1 VPVDPVQAQTLILLA
16 VVANLLVMAAVVVP
30 PLLGRRGPLQTGAAS
45 PDFNDRKTAELAAV
59 LGEPGDVDL
68 TDPGGVPP
76 GAYDRVVRIVSWV
89 FILATSTIIAV
100 TGLWRDTQPAIFAL
114 LAAAGL
120 FVLIVHDLL
129 PAGALGTAKFILEG
143 SVAVTFA
150 TLLVVLT
157 GREASPFF
165 FTFPLMVGGAALV
178 VSPRVTFGLAAAGSI
193 AYIIAI
199 APPGSGG
206 LPPMTVAIVGIN
218 ITALILLAY
227 VAMVIAREQR
237 RARDAAIRLSTIDNL
252 TGLFNRTFFFAA
264 VEREIARSA
273 RSGRG
278 FCLLMMDLDELK
290 QINDRHGHFFGDR
303 VLRGVGEVIR
313 SGGRRIDTA
322 ARYGGDEFVVLLPE
336 TDPTGAYVLAEKIR
350 LGVAEL
356 RVDVAGS
363 ILQPSIS
370 IGVVSY
376 PEDGRT
382 SDELMITAD
391 SSMYRSKRAGKN
403 RVTGVPVMNDAVPV
417 MDDAVI
423 ARSIDAVDAASRT
436 APLEVP
442 VEVASAP
449 PSRAARKRAKPESEP
464 AESTREPADK
474 SV

>member
-30 PLLGRRGPLQTGAAS
+30 PLIGRRGPLQTGS
-45 PDFNDRKTAELAAV
+45 TGMSDPGERKTAELAAV
-59 LGEPGDVDL
+59 LGAAGDVDL

-76 GAYDRVVRIVSWV
+76 GAYDRVVRVVSWV
-89 FILATSTIIAV
+89 FILATSTIVAV

-120 FVLIVHDLL
+120 FVLVVHDLL
-129 PAGALGTAKFILEG
+129 PPGALGTAKFILEG

-157 GREASPFF
+157 GRETSPFF
-165 FTFPLMVGGAALV
+165 FTFPLIVGGAALV
-178 VSPRVTFGLAAAGSI
+178 VSPRVTFGLAAAASI
-193 AYIIAI
+193 AYIVAI

-206 LPPMTVAIVGIN
+206 LPPMTVAVVGIN

-290 QINDRHGHFFGDR
+290 QINDLHGHFFGDR

-350 LGVAEL
+350 LGVADL

-363 ILQPSIS
+363 MINPSIS

-391 SSMYRSKRAGKN
+391 SSMYHSKRAGKN
-403 RVTGVPVMNDAVPV
+403 RVTGVPVMDESVNGVPAAEGPAKAPPV
-417 MDDAVI
+417 VKRKPRTAGHEPT
-423 ARSIDAVDAASRT
+423 DAA
-436 APLEVP
+436 
-442 VEVASAP
+442 
-449 PSRAARKRAKPESEP
+449 
-464 AESTREPADK
+464 REPADK

>member
-1 VPVDPVQAQTLILLA
+1 MPVDPGQAQTLILLA
-16 VVANLLVMAAVVVP
+16 VIANLAVMAAVVVP
-30 PLLGRRGPLQTGAAS
+30 PLLGRRGPLQSSSGNGHA
-45 PDFNDRKTAELAAV
+45 DRKTAELAAV
-59 LGEPGDVDL
+59 YGESGDIDL

-89 FILATSTIIAV
+89 FILATSTIVAV
-100 TGLWRDTQPAIFAL
+100 TGLWRDSQPAIFAL

-129 PAGALGTAKFILEG
+129 PAGALGPAKFVLEG
-143 SVAVTFA
+143 SVAITFA

-165 FTFPLMVGGAALV
+165 FTFPLIVGGAALV
-178 VSPRVTFGLAAAGSI
+178 VSPRITFGLASAASV
-193 AYIIAI
+193 AYIGAI

-206 LPPMTVAIVGIN
+206 LPPNTVAIVGIN

-264 VEREIARSA
+264 VDREIARSA

-313 SGGRRIDTA
+313 SGGRVIDTA

-350 LGVAEL
+350 TEVADL
-356 RVDVAGS
+356 RVDVAGTL
-363 ILQPSIS
+363 IQPSIS
-370 IGVVSY
+370 VGVVSY
-376 PEDGRT
+376 PSDGRT
-382 SDELMITAD
+382 SDELMIAAD
-391 SSMYRSKRAGKN
+391 TSMYRSKRAGKN
-403 RVTGVPVMNDAVPV
+403 RVTGVPVMDESVVAGLPTADPVLGAFAQPADADPV
-417 MDDAVI
+417 AV
-423 ARSIDAVDAASRT
+423 T
-436 APLEVP
+436 ATPDK
-442 VEVASAP
+442 
-449 PSRAARKRAKPESEP
+449 RRRKA
-464 AESTREPADK
+464 ADK

>member
-1 VPVDPVQAQTLILLA
+1 VPLEPVQALILLA
-16 VVANLLVMAAVVVP
+16 IVANLAVMAAVVVP
-30 PLLGRRGPLQTGAAS
+30 SLLGRPGSHPSEDGIGDASERRAA
-45 PDFNDRKTAELAAV
+45 EYAAV
-59 LGEPGDVDL
+59 VGDRHEIL
-68 TDPGGVPP
+68 DPGAVSP

-89 FILATSTIIAV
+89 FILATSTIVAI
-100 TGLWRDTQPAIFAL
+100 TGLWRDMQPAIFAL

-120 FVLIVHDLL
+120 FVLVVHDLL
-129 PAGALGTAKFILEG
+129 PANALGTAKFVLEG

-157 GREASPFF
+157 GRDRSPFF
-165 FTFPLMVGGAALV
+165 FTFPLIVGGAALV
-178 VSPRVTFGLAAAGSI
+178 VSPRVTFGLALAASL
-193 AYIIAI
+193 AYILAT
-199 APPGSGG
+199 APPGSAP
-206 LPPMTVAIVGIN
+206 LTTETIAIVGIN
-218 ITALILLAY
+218 ITALVLLAY

-237 RARDAAIRLSTIDNL
+237 RARDAAIRLSTIDPL

-313 SGGRRIDTA
+313 IGGRKIDTA

-350 LGVAEL
+350 QGVADL
-356 RVDVAGS
+356 RVDIAGTT
-363 ILQPSIS
+363 IEPSVS
-370 IGVVSY
+370 VGVVSY
-376 PEDGRT
+376 PDDGRT

-391 SSMYRSKRAGKN
+391 ASMYRSKRAGKN
-403 RVTGVPVMNDAVPV
+403 RVTGVPVMDVE
-417 MDDAVI
+417 
-423 ARSIDAVDAASRT
+423 AAGRPAEDVAAAT
-436 APLEVP
+436 TGEAPEQV
-442 VEVASAP
+442 VEPAPASPPTSAAP
-449 PSRAARKRAKPESEP
+449 AAAAAATKPASKRARG
-464 AESTREPADK
+464 AAGD

>member
-1 VPVDPVQAQTLILLA
+1 VEPVQTLILLA
-16 VVANLLVMAAVVVP
+16 IVANLAVMAGVVLP
-30 PLLGRRGPLQTGAAS
+30 SLRGRRAALAAAGS
-45 PDFNDRKTAELAAV
+45 SDMISDQRAAELAALV
-59 LGEPGDVDL
+59 TAPRMDLDEPGDVA
-68 TDPGGVPP
+68 P

-89 FILATSTIIAV
+89 FILATSTIVAV
-100 TGLWRDTQPAIFAL
+100 TGLWQSSQTAIFAL

-120 FVLIVHDLL
+120 FVLVVHDLL
-129 PAGALGTAKFILEG
+129 PAGALGTAKFVLEG
-143 SVAVTFA
+143 SVAITFA

-157 GREASPFF
+157 GRDQSPFF
-165 FTFPLMVGGAALV
+165 FTFPLIVGGAALV
-178 VSPRVTFGLAAAGSI
+178 VSPRITLALASAACL
-193 AYIIAI
+193 AYILAI
-199 APPGSGG
+199 APPGNSQI
-206 LPPMTVAIVGIN
+206 PPATVAVVGIN
-218 ITALILLAY
+218 VTALVLLAY

-237 RARDAAIRLSTIDNL
+237 RARDAAIRLSTIDPL

-313 SGGRRIDTA
+313 AGGRRIDTA

-350 LGVAEL
+350 LGVADL
-356 RVDVAGS
+356 KVDVAGNL
-363 ILQPSIS
+363 IQPSVS

-376 PEDGRT
+376 PDDGRT

-391 SSMYRSKRAGKN
+391 SSMYHSKRAGKN
-403 RVTGVPVMNDAVPV
+403 RVTGVPVMAAAVAAEPIEPIEPTV
-417 MDDAVI
+417 
-423 ARSIDAVDAASRT
+423 RPGRPAASGR
-436 APLEVP
+436 
-442 VEVASAP
+442 
-449 PSRAARKRAKPESEP
+449 SRER
-464 AESTREPADK
+464 ADK

>member
-16 VVANLLVMAAVVVP
+16 VAANLLVMAAVVVP
-30 PLLGRRGPLQTGAAS
+30 PLLGRRGPLQNGSTSGD
-45 PDFNDRKTAELAAV
+45 PGERKTAELAAV
-59 LGEPGDVDL
+59 FGDSGNVDL
-68 TDPGGVPP
+68 ADPGGVPP

-89 FILATSTIIAV
+89 FILATSTIVAV

-120 FVLIVHDLL
+120 FVLVVHDLI
-129 PAGALGTAKFILEG
+129 PPGALGTAKFVLEG

-150 TLLVVLT
+150 TLLVVMT

-165 FTFPLMVGGAALV
+165 FTFPLIVGGAALV
-178 VSPRVTFGLAAAGSI
+178 VSPRVTFGLAAAASI
-193 AYIIAI
+193 AYILAI

-206 LPPMTVAIVGIN
+206 LPPQTVAIVGIN

-336 TDPTGAYVLAEKIR
+336 TDPTGAYVLAEKVR
-350 LGVAEL
+350 LGVADL

-363 ILQPSIS
+363 LLQPSIS
-370 IGVVSY
+370 VGVVSY
-376 PEDGRT
+376 PDDGRT
-382 SDELMITAD
+382 SDELMIAAD
-391 SSMYRSKRAGKN
+391 ASMYRSKRAGKN
-403 RVTGVPVMNDAVPV
+403 RVTGVPVTAVPV
-417 MDDAVI
+417 MDETVV
-423 ARSIDAVDAASRT
+423 ARPAADE
-436 APLEVP
+436 PIV
-442 VEVASAP
+442 VAP
-449 PSRAARKRAKPESEP
+449 PVLEPVAPAVPEPAAPRRKRS
-464 AESTREPADK
+464 DK

>member
-1 VPVDPVQAQTLILLA
+1 MPVDPGQAQTLILLA
-16 VVANLLVMAAVVVP
+16 VIANLAVMAAVVVP
-30 PLLGRRGPLQTGAAS
+30 PLLGRRGPLQSSSG
-45 PDFNDRKTAELAAV
+45 NGNGGERKTAQLTAV
-59 LGEPGDVDL
+59 FGDSNDIDL

-89 FILATSTIIAV
+89 FILATSTIVAV
-100 TGLWRDTQPAIFAL
+100 TGLWRDSQPAIFAL

-120 FVLIVHDLL
+120 FVLVVHDLL
-129 PAGALGTAKFILEG
+129 PAGALGAAKFVLEG
-143 SVAVTFA
+143 SVAITFA

-165 FTFPLMVGGAALV
+165 FTFPLIVGGAALV
-178 VSPRVTFGLAAAGSI
+178 VSPRVTFGLAAAASI
-193 AYIIAI
+193 AYIGAI

-206 LPPMTVAIVGIN
+206 IPPNTVAIVGIN

-336 TDPTGAYVLAEKIR
+336 TDPTGAYVLAEKVRI
-350 LGVAEL
+350 GVADL
-356 RVDVAGS
+356 RVDVAGNL
-363 ILQPSIS
+363 IQPSIS
-370 IGVVSY
+370 VGVVSY
-376 PEDGRT
+376 PDDGRT
-382 SDELMITAD
+382 SDELMIAAD
-391 SSMYRSKRAGKN
+391 TSMYRSKRAGKN
-403 RVTGVPVMNDAVPV
+403 RVTGVPVMDESVMAAQMSADPISSAFGEPLDARP
-417 MDDAVI
+417 M
-423 ARSIDAVDAASRT
+423 
-436 APLEVP
+436 EV
-442 VEVASAP
+442 V
-449 PSRAARKRAKPESEP
+449 AKPGKP
-464 AESTREPADK
+464 RRKAADK